1 MARVNLDALLQE
13 LGFRIHGLVKIVNK
27 EEKTGS
33 SKRDNVRA
41 VNLQLYSNSGFLRS
55 QKPESVSMWH
65 SCDESGT

>member
-41 VNLQLYSNSGFLRS
+41 VNL
-55 QKPESVSMWH
+55 
-65 SCDESGT
+65 

>member
-1 MARVNLDALLQE
+1 MRIYSFFRSIARYFQQEERNRNLRFDMARVNLDALLQE

-41 VNLQLYSNSGFLRS
+41 VNL
-55 QKPESVSMWH
+55 
-65 SCDESGT
+65 